1 MKSDSVALVIAD
13 RLFAW
18 AALLIFAFVSH
29 PVLSSGQP
37 VPQSTPKSDT
47 VDQSSATAPKGN
59 GVITGT
65 VVNERHEPVLGVVVQ
80 TFSADDVRNS
90 RGPESTPRRGLPN
103 GSAVTNAEGHFVIS
117 GLPSGDYAIA
127 AEPQPFIPDRRDLP
141 TRVYGTTFYPSTLE
155 DYKASIWSCRIEL
168 RRCHG

>member
-65 VVNERHEPVLGVVVQ
+65 VVNERHEPVRFVVVQ
-80 TFSADDVRNS
+80 AFPANDVRNAQ
-90 RGPESTPRRGLPN
+90 EQEALLRRSQTG
-103 GSAVTNAEGHFVIS
+103 GSAVTNTEGHFIIS
-117 GLPSGDYAIA
+117 GLLPLGEYVIA
-127 AEPQPFIPDRRDLP
+127 AEPQPFVPD
-141 TRVYGTTFYPSTLE
+141 
-155 DYKASIWSCRIEL
+155 
-168 RRCHG
+168 